1 MSRKSA
7 LEKVHEPGPVEAS
20 GAGIARLAKLRQRQG
35 DRQQADRHVD
45 EEDPLPAEG
54 VDEHA
59 PDERAHGHPDADA
72 RSPDPERGLALAGRE
87 LLRDQ
92 GEHRS
97 EHRRAAD
104 SLQAAGEVERERV
117 RGEPREERGG
127 REGGEPD
134 REDELA
140 AQPVGQRPRHQRERG
155 QGEDVGVDHPL
166 QVGQARAE
174 VTLDLGQRDVHDR
187 DVEQE
192 HERRDRDGYQCP
204 PFTSHFAT
212 SVVHRS
218 VVLVPCGFGAGA

>member
-7 LEKVHEPGPVEAS
+7 LEKVTSPAQSRRPGLGSRAS
-20 GAGIARLAKLRQRQG
+20 RSFVSASAIVSR
-35 DRQQADRHVD
+35 ADRHVD

-59 PDERAHGHPDADA
+59 PHERAHGHPDADA
-72 RSPDPERGLALAGRE
+72 RSPDPERSLALARSE

-104 SLQAAGEVERERV
+104 SLQAAGDVERERV

-127 REGGEPD
+127 GECGEPD

-140 AQPVGQRPRHQRERG
+140 AQPVGERPRHQRERG
-155 QGEDVGVDHPL
+155 EGEDVGVDDPL

-174 VTLDLGQRDVHDR
+174 VTLDLGQGDVHDR

-192 HERRDRDGYQCP
+192 HERRDRDSYQCP

-212 SVVHRS
+212 SVS
-218 VVLVPCGFGAGA
+218 SSIGCAGVPCGF